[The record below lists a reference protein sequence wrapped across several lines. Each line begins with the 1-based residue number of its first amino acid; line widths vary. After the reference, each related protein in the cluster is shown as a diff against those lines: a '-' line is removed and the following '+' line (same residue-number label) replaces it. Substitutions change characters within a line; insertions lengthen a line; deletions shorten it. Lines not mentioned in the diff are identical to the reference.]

1 MFLLVLESLG
11 TQELIL
17 IALVALIFLGPRRLP
32 EYARKIGKVVADL
45 RQTSNEFRQT
55 WEREVDL
62 EGEGKALDLNAIERE
77 VEEEK
82 TIARGRTSGS
92 ALTAPEVRS
101 IDKSEFE
108 KLSAAAEE
116 TSNTVIA
123 NEKADVAETL
133 LPENEQDGTETD
145 PLSDKRTWL

>member
-62 EGEGKALDLNAIERE
+62 EGEEKALDLDAIEKE
-77 VEEEK
+77 VEEER
-82 TIARGRTSGS
+82 TIARERKMESEL
-92 ALTAPEVRS
+92 AAPEVRS
-101 IDKSEFE
+101 IDKREFE

-116 TSNTVIA
+116 TSNSLIA
-123 NEKADVAETL
+123 NDKPNVAETL
-133 LPENEQDGTETD
+133 LPDNEEDGIKTD
-145 PLSDKRTWL
+145 PLSDKRSWL

>member
-77 VEEEK
+77 VEEER
-82 TIARGRTSGS
+82 TIAGERTSRS